1 MMLRRIL
8 TIAWKEFLHL
18 RKDRILVPFV
28 ILGAIGEL
36 TIIAWATGQPIQ
48 HIDMTIV
55 DQDHSAQSAALIQ
68 TLADS
73 PVLDHAHDATSAAQV
88 EQMMAHNQTY
98 VGVVIPPNYG
108 SELMA
113 NQKPTVQLILNGA
126 DAVTAYTAQTT
137 AQQLINEQALRDA
150 RGLQPADYEKDLPQV
165 TVRYNPDL
173 ERSYYTLP
181 AEMSFMFYVMTLI
194 LAAFAIS
201 RERERGTYEQ
211 LQVMPYRPAEVVIG
225 KLIVPMIMGYLL
237 FLIMLALTT
246 LAFHV
251 PFRGA
256 LPLLLILAVVY
267 LIAEIGKGIL
277 LSMAARTQLQAVM
290 LVVGVA
296 MVDMIFSGYAVAV
309 ETMSP
314 FMQAVSNI
322 FAIRH
327 WLTIVR
333 GIMLKGVG
341 LDVLYPSLLAIIAIG
356 AVILSVTFWTYRRSV
371 R

>member
-1 MMLRRIL
+1 MLRHIL

-28 ILGAIGEL
+28 ILGAIIEL

-55 DQDHSAQSAALIQ
+55 DQDHSTQSAALIQ
-68 TLADS
+68 
-73 PVLDHAHDATSAAQV
+73 VLDQSNELDYRHDAASAAEV
-88 EQMMAHNQTY
+88 EQMMAKNDTY
-98 VGVVIPPNYG
+98 IGMVIPKGYG
-108 SELMA
+108 TALRA
-113 NQKPTVQLILNGA
+113 NQHPDVQVILNGA
-126 DAVTAYTAQTT
+126 DALTAYTAETT
-137 AQQLINEQALRDA
+137 AQQLITEQSLLDA
-150 RGLQPADYEKDLPQV
+150 RGLQPADYQNALPQL

-173 ERSYYTLP
+173 DRGYYTLP

-211 LQVMPYRPAEVVIG
+211 LQVMPYRSSEVVIG
-225 KLIVPMIMGYLL
+225 KLIVPMVIGYGL

-246 LAFHV
+246 LVFHV
-251 PFRGA
+251 PFRGS
-256 LPLLLILAVVY
+256 LVLLLVLAIIY

-314 FMQAVSNI
+314 FMQALSNI

-333 GIMLKGVG
+333 GIMLKGIG
-341 LDVLYPSLLAIIAIG
+341 LEVLWPSLAAIIIIG
-356 AVILSVTFWTYRRSV
+356 AVILSVTFWSYRRSLH
-371 R
+371 

>member
-1 MMLRRIL
+1 MLRRIL

-28 ILGAIGEL
+28 IIGAITEL
-36 TIIAWATGQPIQ
+36 TLIAWATGQPI
-48 HIDMTIV
+48 HNIDLTV
-55 DQDHSAQSAALIQ
+55 ADQDHSAQSAALIQ
-68 TLADS
+68 TLDQS
-73 PVLDHAHDATSAAQV
+73 PELVHGHDAASAA
-88 EQMMAHNQTY
+88 EIESLMAKNQTY
-98 VGVVIPPNYG
+98 VGVVIPPGYG
-108 SELMA
+108 AALIA
-113 NQKPTVQLILNGA
+113 NQQPTIQLILNGA
-126 DAVTAYTAQTT
+126 DAVTAYTAQTA
-137 AQQLINEQALRDA
+137 AQQLIDEQALRDA
-150 RGLQPADYEKDLPQV
+150 RGLQPADYANELPQI
-165 TVRYNPDL
+165 TVRYNADL

-181 AEMSFMFYVMTLI
+181 AEMSFMFYLMTLI

-211 LQVMPYRPAEVVIG
+211 LQVMPYRPAEVIIG
-225 KLIVPMIMGYLL
+225 KLIVPMIIGYGL
-237 FLIMLALTT
+237 FLLMLGLTT

-251 PFRGA
+251 PFRGS
-256 LPLLLILAVVY
+256 LPLLLVLAVVY
-267 LIAEIGKGIL
+267 LIAEIGKGIF
-277 LSMAARTQLQAVM
+277 LSMTARTQLQAVM
-290 LVVGVA
+290 LVVGIA
-296 MVDMIFSGYAVAV
+296 LVDMIFSGYAVAV

-341 LDVLYPSLLAIIAIG
+341 LDVLWPSLGAIIVIG
-356 AVILSVTFWTYRRSV
+356 AVILSVTFWSYRRSV

>member
-1 MMLRRIL
+1 
-8 TIAWKEFLHL
+8 
-18 RKDRILVPFV
+18 
-28 ILGAIGEL
+28 
-36 TIIAWATGQPIQ
+36 
-48 HIDMTIV
+48 MTVV
-55 DQDHSAQSAALIQ
+55 DQDHSPQSAALIQ
-68 TLADS
+68 TLDQS
-73 PVLDHAHDATSAAQV
+73 TVLNYSRDAASAAEV
-88 EQMMAHNQTY
+88 EQLMAKNATY
-98 VGVVIPPNYG
+98 VGVVIPPGYG
-108 SELMA
+108 AALLA
-113 NQKPTVQLILNGA
+113 NQRPTVQLILNGA
-126 DAVTAYTAQTT
+126 DAVTAYTAEAT
-137 AQQLINEQALRDA
+137 AQQLIDEQALRDA
-150 RGLQPADYEKDLPQV
+150 RGLEPADYQNDLPQV
-165 TVRYNPDL
+165 TVRYNADL
-173 ERSYYTLP
+173 DRGYYTLP

-211 LQVMPYRPAEVVIG
+211 LQVMPYRSWEVVIG
-225 KLIVPMIMGYLL
+225 KLIAPMVIGYGL

-246 LAFHV
+246 LVFHV
-251 PFRGA
+251 PFRGS
-256 LPLLLILAVVY
+256 LPLLLVLAVVY

-290 LVVGVA
+290 LVVGIA
-296 MVDMIFSGYAVAV
+296 LVDMIFSGYAVAV

-341 LDVLYPSLLAIIAIG
+341 LEVLWPSLAAILVIG
-356 AVILSVTFWTYRRSV
+356 AVILSITFWAYRRSL

>member
-1 MMLRRIL
+1 MVRRIL

-28 ILGAIGEL
+28 ILGAITEL
-36 TIIAWATGQPIQ
+36 TLIAWATGQPIQ
-48 HIDMTIV
+48 NIGMTVV

-73 PVLDHAHDATSAAQV
+73 KTLDHQHDAASAAEV
-88 EQMMAHNQTY
+88 EQLMAKNATSI
-98 VGVVIPPNYG
+98 GVVIPPAYG
-108 SELMA
+108 AALLT
-113 NQKPTVQLILNGA
+113 NQRPTVQLILNGA
-126 DAVTAYTAQTT
+126 DALTAYTAETT
-137 AQQLINEQALRDA
+137 AQQLIDQQALIDA
-150 RGLQPADYEKDLPQV
+150 RGLQPADYQNDLPQI

-173 ERSYYTLP
+173 DRGYYTLP
-181 AEMSFMFYVMTLI
+181 AEMSFMFYLMTLI

-211 LQVMPYRPAEVVIG
+211 LQVMPYRSWEVVIG
-225 KLIVPMIMGYLL
+225 KLIAPMVIGYGL

-246 LAFHV
+246 LVFHV
-251 PFRGA
+251 PLRGSLA
-256 LPLLLILAVVY
+256 LLLVLAVVY

-277 LSMAARTQLQAVM
+277 LSMTARTQLQAVM
-290 LVVGVA
+290 LVVGMA
-296 MVDMIFSGYAVAV
+296 MLDMIFSGYAVAV

-327 WLTIVR
+327 WLTIAR

-341 LDVLYPSLLAIIAIG
+341 LDVLWPSLAAIVVIG
-356 AVILSVTFWTYRRSV
+356 AVILSITFWAYRRSL

>member
-1 MMLRRIL
+1 MMLLRIL

-28 ILGAIGEL
+28 ILGAVSEL
-36 TIIAWATGQPIQ
+36 TVIAWATGQPIQ
-48 HIDMTIV
+48 NIDMTIV

-68 TLADS
+68 TLDQS
-73 PVLDHAHDATSAAQV
+73 PELDHQHDAASADEV
-88 EQMMAHNQTY
+88 EQLMAKNDTY
-98 VGVVIPPNYG
+98 IGVVIPQGYG
-108 SELMA
+108 AALLA
-113 NQKPTVQLILNGA
+113 NQHPEVQLILNGA
-126 DAVTAYTAQTT
+126 DAVTAYAAETT
-137 AQQLINEQALRDA
+137 AQQIVTEQALRDA
-150 RGLQPADYEKDLPQV
+150 RGLQPADYQNDLPQV
-165 TVRYNPDL
+165 TVRYNAEL
-173 ERSYYTLP
+173 ERGYYTLP
-181 AEMSFMFYVMTLI
+181 AEMSFMFYLMTLI

-211 LQVMPYRPAEVVIG
+211 LQIMPYRPWEVVIG
-225 KLIVPMIMGYLL
+225 KLIVPMVIGYSL

-246 LAFHV
+246 RVFHV
-251 PFRGA
+251 PFQGS
-256 LPLLLILAVVY
+256 LPLLLALAVIY

-277 LSMAARTQLQAVM
+277 LSMTARTQLQAVM
-290 LVVGVA
+290 LVVGMA

-327 WLTIVR
+327 WLTIAR

-341 LDVLYPSLLAIIAIG
+341 LDVLWQPLAAIIIIG
-356 AVILSVTFWTYRRSV
+356 VVILSITFWAYRRSV

>member
-48 HIDMTIV
+48 NIDMAV
-55 DQDHSAQSAALIQ
+55 ADLDRSAQSAALID
-68 TLADS
+68 TLNGSAT
-73 PVLDHAHDATSAAQV
+73 LDYQHAASSAAEI
-88 EQMMAHNQTY
+88 EQMMAKNQTY
-98 VGVVIPPNYG
+98 VGIVIPAGYG
-108 SELMA
+108 TALLA
-113 NQKPTVQLILNGA
+113 NKKPEVQLLLNGA
-126 DAVTAYTAQTT
+126 DALTAYTAETT
-137 AQQLINEQALRDA
+137 AQQLIDEQALKDA
-150 RGLQPADYEKDLPQV
+150 HGLQPADYESDLPQV
-165 TVRYNPDL
+165 TVRYNGDL
-173 ERSYYTLP
+173 DRSYYTLP

-225 KLIVPMIMGYLL
+225 KLIVPMVIGYVL
-237 FLIMLALTT
+237 FLLMLALTT

-256 LPLLLILAVVY
+256 LPLLLVLAVVY

-290 LVVGVA
+290 LVVAMA

-341 LDVLYPSLLAIIAIG
+341 LNVLYPSVLAIIAIG
-356 AVILSVTFWTYRRSV
+356 IVILSVTFWAYRRSV